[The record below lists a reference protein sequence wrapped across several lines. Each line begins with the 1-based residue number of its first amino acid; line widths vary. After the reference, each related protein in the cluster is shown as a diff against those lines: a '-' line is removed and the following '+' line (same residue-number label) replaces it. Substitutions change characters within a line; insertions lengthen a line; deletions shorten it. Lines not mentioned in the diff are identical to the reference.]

1 MTRSVLKLLEEN
13 RKTIQSLQNTTSTTI
28 NNLKNSNDGHSM
40 MSNRGTTLI
49 DVACSTTSTST
60 IRPASILSSTTYA
73 MDCDNNTIT
82 TGNTNNHIRRHD
94 DDINTDTTERTVPE
108 IIEDIL
114 QQEQWRNQRASKLDL
129 DDFLSLLVE
138 FNSHGIHFS

>member
-13 RKTIQSLQNTTSTTI
+13 RKTIQSLNQNNTT
-28 NNLKNSNDGHSM
+28 NNN
-40 MSNRGTTLI
+40 
-49 DVACSTTSTST
+49 A
-60 IRPASILSSTTYA
+60 PSSTR
-73 MDCDNNTIT
+73 MDHNMT
-82 TGNTNNHIRRHD
+82 TVQ
-94 DDINTDTTERTVPE
+94 ERTVQE

-114 QQEQWRNQRASKLDL
+114 EQEQWRNQRASKLDL

>member
-13 RKTIQSLQNTTSTTI
+13 RKTIQSLNNNNKNNTTAHPPTTIPPSFSSSTASAMDHDNTVTTST
-28 NNLKNSNDGHSM
+28 NNATVD
-40 MSNRGTTLI
+40 T
-49 DVACSTTSTST
+49 
-60 IRPASILSSTTYA
+60 
-73 MDCDNNTIT
+73 
-82 TGNTNNHIRRHD
+82 RHD
-94 DDINTDTTERTVPE
+94 ERTVQE

-114 QQEQWRNQRASKLDL
+114 EQEQWRNQRASKLDL